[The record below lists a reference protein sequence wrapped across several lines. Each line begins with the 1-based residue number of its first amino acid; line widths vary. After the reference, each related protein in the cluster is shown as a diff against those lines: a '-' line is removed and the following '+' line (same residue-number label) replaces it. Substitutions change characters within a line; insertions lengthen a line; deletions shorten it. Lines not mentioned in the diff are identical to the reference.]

1 MKSLTQFD
9 LKLLQVFRTV
19 VECGGFTAAETSLN
33 VTRSTISIH
42 IANLEQRLKLT
53 LCHRGR
59 QGFSLTSEGQQVYNG
74 ILQLSEAQNSFSRLI
89 ASLDNQLSGELLL
102 LTADQLPPSR
112 VQWLARVIDQ
122 LASTAPELEL
132 SLDAA
137 PLQHI
142 ELALLRDE
150 AHLALMPG
158 YRQID
163 GLYYQPLFSTP
174 IYLCCG
180 QTHPL
185 FDVPDQEIDDAL
197 LAEYPAIHPGVDI
210 DPAGRLQLQKLTP
223 KAKAY
228 QFDTRLALLL
238 SGRYLGFLPEE
249 LAAPY
254 LSATEPHSQLHSQ
267 LRFIKPEHYHYAFKQ
282 SLVCKHNPK
291 DKAKVKLAFDLFH
304 AMMINTT

>member
-33 VTRSTISIH
+33 ISRSTISIH
-42 IANLEQRLKLT
+42 ISNLEQRLKLK
-53 LCHRGR
+53 LCQRGR

-74 ILQLSEAQNSFSRLI
+74 ILQLAEAQSHFSGLI
-89 ASLDNQLSGELLL
+89 ASLDNQLSGELIM

-112 VQWLARVIDQ
+112 LSWLAGVINQ
-122 LASTAPELEL
+122 LAGKAPDLQL
-132 SLDAA
+132 TLDAA

-163 GLYYQPLFSTP
+163 GLRYQPVFSTP

-180 QTHPL
+180 KQHPL
-185 FDVPDQEIDDAL
+185 FGVPDQQISDEMIAGY
-197 LAEYPAIHPGVDI
+197 AAIHPGVDI

-238 SGRYLGFLPEE
+238 SGRYLGFVPEE

-254 LSATEPHSQLHSQ
+254 LAPADSDLQ
-267 LRFIKPEHYHYAFKQ
+267 LRFIKKQQYHYDFKQ

-291 DKAKVKLAFDLFH
+291 DKAKVQLAFEIFKATLQPV
-304 AMMINTT
+304 